1 MLTSASV
8 MALASFGLVLVA
20 VRIFALFAQWCS
32 RACAGESCIVTLVF
46 WRMQAHSECE
56 VVRLRASPAKR
67 GVQSWLRCHTRHVCE
82 HVPQASVCKWR
93 AGEHPWGAG
102 WASLMAWCVA
112 WLLWPGCKRSLRFSC
127 CMLSHNRVR
136 AQVNVELWRFI
147 SMGLCSQPFSC
158 TCAMVVTMSEAG
170 VAAVCERVR
179 TGHRGLQ
186 FVCGAT
192 TVV

>member
-1 MLTSASV
+1 

-32 RACAGESCIVTLVF
+32 RACAGESCIVTSVF

-93 AGEHPWGAG
+93 AGEHPYGAG
-102 WASLMAWCVA
+102 WASGMAWCVA
-112 WLLWPGCKRSLRFSC
+112 WLLWPGCKRSMCCSC
-127 CMLSHNRVR
+127 CMLSHNCVR
-136 AQVNVELWRFI
+136 AQVNVELWRFN
-147 SMGLCSQPFSC
+147 GRSQRC
-158 TCAMVVTMSEAG
+158 TCAMDVTMSEAG
-170 VAAVCERVR
+170 GSAVRERVPA
-179 TGHRGLQ
+179 GHRGLQ
-186 FVCGAT
+186 RLSGLEPTSWIAAFV
-192 TVV
+192 